1 MTKRVFV
8 VLAMFVFLGGGL
20 TLVAAAH
27 ETREAERAASDGMMG
42 RMMGSRMGMMGRDP
56 TMSHMAGM
64 GVRSGHGSA
73 ERPWL
78 SMALHHREQLSLSPD
93 QTKTLES
100 LRSEFEKKAIR
111 QSAEIRVAEMELAD
125 LLRTEPVDMTRVEA
139 ALGRI
144 EGLRTELRL
153 MRIKTVEQ
161 GKAVLT
167 PEQRKK
173 LVSLSSHHSS
183 HADAGMMSG
192 GGHSR

>member
-8 VLAMFVFLGGGL
+8 VLAVLVFLGGGL

-42 RMMGSRMGMMGRDP
+42 SRMGMMGRDP
-56 TMSHMAGM
+56 MMSHMAGM
-64 GVRSGHGSA
+64 GMRSGHGSA
-73 ERPWL
+73 EGPWL
-78 SMALHHREQLSLSPD
+78 SMALHHRERLSLSPD

-111 QSAEIRVAEMELAD
+111 QSAEIRVAEVELAD
-125 LLRTEPVDMTRVEA
+125 LLRTEPVDMTKVEA

-153 MRIKTVEQ
+153 TRIKTMEQ

-173 LVSLSSHHSS
+173 LASLGSHHWP
-183 HADAGMMSG
+183 HADAGMMGG